1 MSELDPQT
9 VLTRFQRAKERRG
22 AWESHWQDCVD
33 HTLPQRAAGVGMA
46 EPGGQR
52 HERLFDATAGDAA
65 EQLAASL
72 LAELTPPWSR
82 WFGLTPGA
90 ALDAADREALTPRL
104 ATAETVVQGH
114 LDRSNLAT
122 ELHQCYLDLVT
133 VGTACLLFEEA
144 PVGARSAFRF
154 TAVPMREAVL
164 DEGPHGQLD
173 VVFRATSMTPDQ
185 LAARYGADALPPTLA
200 EAAEG
205 RGDDTR
211 HSVVEA
217 VIPDGHAYSYMAVL
231 DRAMDGGEP
240 IQLASGRFAQS
251 PFIAFRWMKA
261 PGETYGRSPVM
272 RALPDIKTANKVVE
286 LTLKNASIA
295 VSGIWQA
302 DDDGV
307 LNPASIQLAPG
318 TIIPKAM
325 GSNGLQP
332 LQTPGSFD
340 VSDLVLSDLRQ
351 RIRSAMLVD
360 QLGAGSRTDVTAT
373 EVLERSAEVTRVL
386 GATYGRLQAEL
397 LTPLIQRALAVL
409 ARRGEVEPFSLDG
422 RFVELQHR
430 SPLAQVQARK
440 DVANTVAWI
449 ERVAQVGQAG
459 LDAVDIPETARWLGR
474 TLGVPDELMRSDAA
488 ITERRVQRQQQ
499 AEADAPRERPA
510 ASEAAQ
516 GTATSPTGRVA
527 DG

>member
-1 MSELDPQT
+1 MSQLDPQT

-22 AWESHWQDCVD
+22 AWESHWRDCID
-33 HTLPQRAAGVGMA
+33 HTLPQRAGGVGHGEA
-46 EPGGQR
+46 GGQR
-52 HERLFDATAGDAA
+52 GERLFDATAGDAA

-82 WFGLTPGA
+82 WFGLAPGH
-90 ALDAADREALTPRL
+90 ALDDGDRDALTPRL
-104 ATAETVVQGH
+104 SAAEAAVQGH

-154 TAVPMREAVL
+154 MAVPMREAVL

-205 RGDDTR
+205 RADDTR

-217 VIPDGHAYSYMAVL
+217 VIPDGHAYSFAAVL
-231 DRAMDGGEP
+231 DRAPDGGEP
-240 IQLASGRFAQS
+240 VQLASGRFAQS

-261 PGETYGRSPVM
+261 PGEIYGRSPVM

-307 LNPASIQLAPG
+307 LNPASVELAPG
-318 TIIPKAM
+318 TIIPKAL

-332 LQTPGSFD
+332 LQTPGNFD
-340 VSDLVLSDLRQ
+340 VSELVLNDLRQ

-360 QLGAGSRTDVTAT
+360 QLGSLGGRDMTAT

-397 LTPLIQRALAVL
+397 LTPLIARALGIL

-440 DVANTVAWI
+440 DIANTVAWI
-449 ERVAQVGQAG
+449 ERVAEVGQAG
-459 LDAVDIPETARWLGR
+459 LDAVDIPATARWLGR
-474 TLGVPDELMRSDAA
+474 SLGVPDELMRGDAA
-488 ITERRVQRQQQ
+488 ITERRVQRQ
-499 AEADAPRERPA
+499 AGAAADAPRQRPA
-510 ASEAAQ
+510 ASEAGGAAS
-516 GTATSPTGRVA
+516 GSPTGRVA